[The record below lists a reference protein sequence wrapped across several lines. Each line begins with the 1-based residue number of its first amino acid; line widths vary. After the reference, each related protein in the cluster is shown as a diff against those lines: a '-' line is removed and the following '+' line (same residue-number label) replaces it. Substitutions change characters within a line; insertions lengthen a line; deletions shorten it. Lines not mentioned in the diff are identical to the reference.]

1 MKQLEYDRA
10 IEAMRKPEARLVGMN
25 GRHYVVPG
33 GPVERAAV
41 DKIIS
46 HPLMRAG
53 HDGLF
58 PGHDQ
63 TWRMINDN
71 QSGAS

>member
-1 MKQLEYDRA
+1 MKPLGYDEA
-10 IEAMRKPEARLVGMN
+10 IEAMRKPDARVVKMN
-25 GRHYVVPG
+25 GEHYVVPG
-33 GPVERAAV
+33 GRIERAAATKV
-41 DKIIS
+41 MS
-46 HPLMRAG
+46 HPLVRAG

-71 QSGAS
+71 QSGAL